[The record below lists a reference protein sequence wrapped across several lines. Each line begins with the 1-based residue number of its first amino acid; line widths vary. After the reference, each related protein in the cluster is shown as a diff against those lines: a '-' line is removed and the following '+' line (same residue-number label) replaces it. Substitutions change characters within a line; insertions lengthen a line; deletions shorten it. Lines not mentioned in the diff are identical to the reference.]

1 MTYAR
6 VRELVV
12 VDTGP
17 LFALINKSDAWHE
30 RVFRWWEQGEADV
43 VVAGP
48 VLPEVCYLLST
59 RISSLA
65 EIDFLQVVRRGDF
78 EVEYA
83 QALDLERAVELMKKN
98 VNFPLGYVDASVVAI
113 AERLGARTICTT
125 DRRHFGSMRDR
136 KGRAFALVP

>member
-1 MTYAR
+1 M
-6 VRELVV
+6 V

-30 RVFRWWEQGEADV
+30 RVLHWWERADADV
-43 VVAGP
+43 VIAGP
-48 VLPEVCYLLST
+48 VLPEVCYLLNT
-59 RISSLA
+59 RISPLA
-65 EIDFLQVVRRGDF
+65 EIDFLQFVRRGEF

-83 QALDLERAVELMKKN
+83 VATDIDRAVELMKKY

-113 AERLGARTICTT
+113 AERLGSRTICTT
-125 DRRHFGSMRDR
+125 DRRHFGSMRDK